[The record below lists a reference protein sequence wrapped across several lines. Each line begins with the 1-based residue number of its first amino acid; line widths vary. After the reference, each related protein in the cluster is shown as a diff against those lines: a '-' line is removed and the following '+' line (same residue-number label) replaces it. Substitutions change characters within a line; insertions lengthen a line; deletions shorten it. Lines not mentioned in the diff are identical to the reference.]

1 MTESV
6 TVISRSEAETAALGR
21 FIGEHA
27 ADGLFLALIG
37 DLGTGKTHFVQGL
50 AAGLGIEGA
59 VTSPTFTIMNYY
71 DGALPLKHFDFYRLN
86 DAEELYGI
94 GWDEYGAGGVV
105 VAEWADLF
113 PEVIPGSR
121 DGDAGNAVRDGA
133 AHHPVLGRSGAA
145 FADKGVADLCS
156 WPLIRRRWY

>member
-1 MTESV
+1 MEQSVRFYTESEEE
-6 TVISRSEAETAALGR
+6 TVRFGR
-21 FIGEHA
+21 MIGEHA

-71 DGALPLKHFDFYRLN
+71 DGALPLKHFDFYRL
-86 DAEELYGI
+86 DDEEELYNI
-94 GWDEYGAGGVV
+94 GWEEYSAGGVT

-113 PEVIPGSR
+113 PGVIPPE
-121 DGDAGNAVRDGA
+121 AVTVRLEA
-133 AHHPVLGRSGAA
+133 ESET
-145 FADKGVADLCS
+145 
-156 WPLIRRRWY
+156 RRRITVSWGDRAPAAVTKEIEIYALGH

>member
-113 PEVIPGSR
+113 PEVIPPE
-121 DGDAGNAVRDGA
+121 AVTVTLEMLSVTERRITLSWGEA
-133 AHHPVLGRSGAA
+133 APHLLTKELQTYALGH
-145 FADKGVADLCS
+145 
-156 WPLIRRRWY
+156 

>member
-1 MTESV
+1 MEQSVRFYTESEEE
-6 TVISRSEAETAALGR
+6 TVRFGR
-21 FIGEHA
+21 MIGEHA

-71 DGALPLKHFDFYRLN
+71 DGALPLKHFDFYRL
-86 DAEELYGI
+86 DDEEELYNI
-94 GWDEYGAGGVV
+94 GWKEYSAGGVT

-113 PEVIPGSR
+113 PGVIPPE
-121 DGDAGNAVRDGA
+121 AVTVRLEA
-133 AHHPVLGRSGAA
+133 ESET
-145 FADKGVADLCS
+145 
-156 WPLIRRRWY
+156 RRRITVSWGDRAPAAVTKEIETYALGH

>member
-71 DGALPLKHFDFYRLN
+71 DGALSLKHFDFYRLN

-113 PEVIPGSR
+113 PEVIPPE
-121 DGDAGNAVRDGA
+121 AVTVTLETLSVTERRITLSWSEA
-133 AHHPVLGRSGAA
+133 APHLLTKELQTYALGH
-145 FADKGVADLCS
+145 
-156 WPLIRRRWY
+156 

>member
-113 PEVIPGSR
+113 PEVIPPE
-121 DGDAGNAVRDGA
+121 AVTVTLKTLSVTERRITLSWGEA
-133 AHHPVLGRSGAA
+133 APHLLTKELQTYALGH
-145 FADKGVADLCS
+145 
-156 WPLIRRRWY
+156 

>member
-1 MTESV
+1 MEQSVRFYTESEEE
-6 TVISRSEAETAALGR
+6 TVRFGR
-21 FIGEHA
+21 MIGEHA

-71 DGALPLKHFDFYRLN
+71 DGALPLKHFDFYRL
-86 DAEELYGI
+86 DDEEELYNI
-94 GWDEYGAGGVV
+94 GWEEYSAGGVT

-113 PEVIPGSR
+113 PGVIPPE
-121 DGDAGNAVRDGA
+121 AVTVRLEA
-133 AHHPVLGRSGAA
+133 ESET
-145 FADKGVADLCS
+145 
-156 WPLIRRRWY
+156 RRRITVSWGDRAPAAVIKEIETYALGH

>member
-37 DLGTGKTHFVQGL
+37 DLGTGKTHFMQGL

-113 PEVIPGSR
+113 PEVIPR
-121 DGDAGNAVRDGA
+121 K
-133 AHHPVLGRSGAA
+133 P
-145 FADKGVADLCS
+145 
-156 WPLIRRRWY
+156 